1 MHGPVVACVRCPTL
15 GRVTDPD
22 GALARSAL
30 PAEWVARA
38 RPAIGPHRF
47 ETVLLAAQAGARWA
61 CTSLWNDFA
70 PTVAA
75 FLRARGSREADDLTS
90 EVFLVVFDR
99 LATFSGGEAEFR
111 AFVFT
116 IAYRRLTDE
125 LRRRSRR
132 GEHEEWQ
139 QELDGRRAPSAEHE
153 ALSRLA
159 DESTRAVL
167 DGLSADQR
175 DVMVLR
181 IIGDL
186 TVEQVA
192 AVLGKRPGAVKA
204 LQRRALETL
213 RRRFSSGRTPRATRS
228 DGRE

>member
-1 MHGPVVACVRCPTL
+1 
-15 GRVTDPD
+15 VTDPD
-22 GALARSAL
+22 GALARASL
-30 PAEWVARA
+30 PAERVARA
-38 RPAIGPHRF
+38 RPAAIGPDRF

-61 CTSLWNDFA
+61 STDLWNEYA
-70 PTVAA
+70 PAVAA

-90 EVFLVVFDR
+90 EVFLAVFDR
-99 LATFSGGEAEFR
+99 LRGFTGGEAEFR

-132 GEHEEWQ
+132 GDHEEWQ
-139 QELDGRRAPSAEHE
+139 QELDDRRAPSAEHE

-159 DESTRAVL
+159 DDSARAL
-167 DGLSADQR
+167 LEGLSPDQR

-181 IIGDL
+181 ILGDL
-186 TVEQVA
+186 TIEQVA
-192 AVLGKRPGAVKA
+192 AVLGKRTGAVKA

-213 RRRFSSGRTPRATRS
+213 RKRFPPGRTPRRAAG

>member
-1 MHGPVVACVRCPTL
+1 M
-15 GRVTDPD
+15 TDPD
-22 GALARSAL
+22 GALARPSL
-30 PAEWVARA
+30 PAERVARA
-38 RPAIGPHRF
+38 QPAIGPDQF

-61 CTSLWNDFA
+61 STNLWNEYA
-70 PTVAA
+70 PAVAA
-75 FLRARGSREADDLTS
+75 FLRSRGSREPDDLTS
-90 EVFLVVFDR
+90 EVFLAVFDR
-99 LATFSGGEAEFR
+99 LGAFSGGEAEFR

-125 LRRRSRR
+125 LRRRGRR

-139 QELDGRRAPSAEHE
+139 QELDDRRAPSAEQE
-153 ALSRLA
+153 ALERLA
-159 DESTRAVL
+159 DDSTRALL
-167 DGLSADQR
+167 DGLSPDQR

-181 IIGDL
+181 IVGDL

-213 RRRFSSGRTPRATRS
+213 RRRFSPGRTPRKARS

>member
-1 MHGPVVACVRCPTL
+1 M
-15 GRVTDPD
+15 TDPD
-22 GALARSAL
+22 GAIARASI
-30 PAEWVARA
+30 PAEPVARA
-38 RPAIGPHRF
+38 HPAIVPDQF

-61 CTSLWNDFA
+61 STNLWNEYA
-70 PTVAA
+70 PAVAA
-75 FLRARGSREADDLTS
+75 FLRARGSREPDDLTS
-90 EVFLVVFDR
+90 EVFLAVFDR
-99 LATFSGGEAEFR
+99 LGAFSGGEPEFR

-139 QELDGRRAPSAEHE
+139 QELDGRRSPSAEQE
-153 ALSRLA
+153 ALDRLGE
-159 DESTRAVL
+159 DSTRAL
-167 DGLSADQR
+167 LEGLSPDQR

-181 IIGDL
+181 ILADL
-186 TVEQVA
+186 TIEQVA
-192 AVLGKRPGAVKA
+192 EVLGKRPGAVKA

-213 RRRFSSGRTPRATRS
+213 RRRFSRGRTPLRGGG

>member
-1 MHGPVVACVRCPTL
+1 MSVDAPDPRPGPS
-15 GRVTDPD
+15 D
-22 GALARSAL
+22 GAARSRVGSKRVRAL
-30 PAEWVARA
+30 PRA
-38 RPAIGPHRF
+38 DLRAPAFRRPRQAH
-47 ETVLLAAQAGARWA
+47 AAPAG
-61 CTSLWNDFA
+61 
-70 PTVAA
+70 VAA
-75 FLRARGSREADDLTS
+75 LDGRAGVGLHRRG
-90 EVFLVVFDR
+90 R
-99 LATFSGGEAEFR
+99 LGAFSGGESEFR

-139 QELDGRRAPSAEHE
+139 QELDDRRAPSAEHE
-153 ALSRLA
+153 AISRLSDDA
-159 DESTRAVL
+159 TLAML
-167 DGLSADQR
+167 DGLSPDQR

-192 AVLGKRPGAVKA
+192 HVLGKRPGAVKA

-213 RRRFSSGRTPRATRS
+213 RRKLSRGRTPLGGRG

>member
-1 MHGPVVACVRCPTL
+1 MHGSVVARVRCPTL

-30 PAEWVARA
+30 PAERVARA
-38 RPAIGPHRF
+38 HPAVGPDQF

-61 CTSLWNDFA
+61 CTNLWNDFA
-70 PTVAA
+70 PAVAA
-75 FLRARGSREADDLTS
+75 FLRARGSREPDDLTS
-90 EVFLVVFDR
+90 EVFLAVFDR
-99 LATFSGGEAEFR
+99 LAAFTGGEAEFR

-153 ALSRLA
+153 ALARLA
-159 DESTRAVL
+159 DDSTRAL
-167 DGLSADQR
+167 LEGLSPDQR

-213 RRRFSSGRTPRATRS
+213 RRKFTSGRTPRGS
-228 DGRE
+228 MVDGRE

>member
-1 MHGPVVACVRCPTL
+1 M
-15 GRVTDPD
+15 TDPD
-22 GALARSAL
+22 GALAHPSL
-30 PAEWVARA
+30 PTERVGRA
-38 RPAIGPHRF
+38 RRVIGPDQF

-61 CTSLWNDFA
+61 STNLWNEYA
-70 PTVAA
+70 PAVAA
-75 FLRARGSREADDLTS
+75 FLRARGSREPDDLTS
-90 EVFLVVFDR
+90 EVFLAVFDR
-99 LATFSGGEAEFR
+99 LDGFSGGEAEFR

-139 QELDGRRAPSAEHE
+139 QELDGRRSPSAEHE
-153 ALSRLA
+153 ALSRLSDDA
-159 DESTRAVL
+159 TRALL
-167 DGLSADQR
+167 DGLSPDQR

-181 IIGDL
+181 IIADL

-192 AVLGKRPGAVKA
+192 EVLGKRPGAVKA

-213 RRRFSSGRTPRATRS
+213 RKRIARGRTPLGARV